1 MPPHYTVSESGGL
14 PPPAC
19 RRSPTLPADGH
30 TKISPHHIG
39 RVLPSC
45 LYVFQFFFR
54 GLAFATTISGLIM
67 YMLRSKI
74 TILVYGR
81 HLGTL
86 YLDGRNAGLALPTDW
101 LIIHTVYPTSPCVCC
116 KWHTPNLP
124 VSDCYCQPNI
134 VLSVEYLTLLCQICR
149 LQNRYTKV
157 VVVLKFRCRYCVCV
171 VCLQLI
177 YLTQE
182 MCLCVHINMYIVL
195 PVVPWVLLCRT
206 IVESLTYTGVK
217 TRK

>member
-157 VVVLKFRCRYCVCV
+157 VVVLRV
-171 VCLQLI
+171 Q
-177 YLTQE
+177 
-182 MCLCVHINMYIVL
+182 MS
-195 PVVPWVLLCRT
+195 LLCMCGLPAT
-206 IVESLTYTGVK
+206 HIPYTGNVSLCPHK
-217 TRK
+217 YVYSAPCRPLGFTLPDYCGITYLYRS